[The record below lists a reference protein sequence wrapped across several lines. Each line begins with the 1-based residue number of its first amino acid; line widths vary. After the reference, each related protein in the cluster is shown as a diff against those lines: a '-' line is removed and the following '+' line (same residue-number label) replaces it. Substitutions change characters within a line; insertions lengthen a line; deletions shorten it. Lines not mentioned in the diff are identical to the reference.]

1 MEHNKKSML
10 DMDVHTTKAA
20 QSTIKCTNSTSSNN
34 PIIIKCTNSNNPII
48 IKCIKC
54 TIKCTHK
61 NQIINKCINRII
73 KCTNRINKCTN
84 KNHIIN
90 RCTNRIIKCTNSNNQ
105 IINKCTNRIIKCTNL
120 TKHYRTG
127 SRCNRTSNPRCIGSK
142 STCRVKSCLRMKT
155 CRPCRPPRLKTM

>member
-20 QSTIKCTNSTSSNN
+20 QSTIKCTNSTSSIN
-34 PIIIKCTNSNNPII
+34 P
-48 IKCIKC
+48 
-54 TIKCTHK
+54 
-61 NQIINKCINRII
+61 IINKC
-73 KCTNRINKCTN
+73 
-84 KNHIIN
+84 
-90 RCTNRIIKCTNSNNQ
+90 IKCTNSNNQ